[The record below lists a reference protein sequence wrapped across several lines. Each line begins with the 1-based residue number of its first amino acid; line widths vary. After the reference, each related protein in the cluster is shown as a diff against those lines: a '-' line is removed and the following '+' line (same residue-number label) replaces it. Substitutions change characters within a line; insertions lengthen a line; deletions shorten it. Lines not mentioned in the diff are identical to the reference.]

1 VDVFFTCEVGTLS
14 AVPVSICRSYRRLGL
29 SNIFPNYSLPRL
41 LSYLQYRGKFQRTTG
56 LERVLD
62 LEKMAI
68 ECRETFTS
76 AVTCPEP
83 RGRLQTS
90 ERGYLAISNKNLMK
104 ILVIYL
110 NCADLAVRS
119 QK

>member
-1 VDVFFTCEVGTLS
+1 MDVFFTCEVGTLT

-29 SNIFPNYSLPRL
+29 SNIFPNCSLPRL
-41 LSYLQYRGKFQRTTG
+41 SSYLQYRGRFQRTTG

-83 RGRLQTS
+83 RGRSNKRKGLFGHFKQ
-90 ERGYLAISNKNLMK
+90 ELDENPGYLLE
-104 ILVIYL
+104 L
-110 NCADLAVRS
+110 R
-119 QK
+119 